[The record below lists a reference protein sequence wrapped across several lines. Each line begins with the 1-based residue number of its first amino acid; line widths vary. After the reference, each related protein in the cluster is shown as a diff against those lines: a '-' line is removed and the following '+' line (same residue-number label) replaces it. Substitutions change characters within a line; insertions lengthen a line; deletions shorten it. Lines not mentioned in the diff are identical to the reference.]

1 MRGMLEDEMTL
12 KKQAQLKALQ
22 VENKRLA
29 VEKNKREEAYR
40 KQQQAQN
47 QFELEATVNH
57 NLDNELARMTG
68 YLSSFSSK

>member
-29 VEKNKREEAYR
+29 VEKKKREEGYR

-47 QFELEATVNH
+47 
-57 NLDNELARMTG
+57 
-68 YLSSFSSK
+68 